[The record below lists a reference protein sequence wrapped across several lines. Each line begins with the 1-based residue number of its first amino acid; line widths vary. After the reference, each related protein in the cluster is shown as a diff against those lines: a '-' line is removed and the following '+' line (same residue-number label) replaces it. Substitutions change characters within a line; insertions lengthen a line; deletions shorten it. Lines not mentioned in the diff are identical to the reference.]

1 MIRGSLTEWAR
12 HRHFEPARH
21 HSYLIER
28 LEAVAR
34 GDIDRLA
41 VFMPP
46 GSAKSTYASVLFP
59 PWYLA
64 KHPTHGVIAASHT
77 VELAEKFG
85 RRVRNAISEDGP
97 TLGLGIQ
104 SDNSA
109 AGRWALASGGE
120 YYAAGVGVGIAGFR
134 ADLGIIDDPIRSR
147 EDADS
152 ERVRQR
158 IWDWYGDDFL
168 TRLKPGGRVVLIQTR
183 WHEDDLAGRILN
195 SREASRW
202 SVVKLPAFA
211 VENDPLGR
219 AVGEPLWSDGEYGY
233 GAQLS
238 EARPN
243 MTPRTFS
250 ALYQQE
256 PAPDTGDIFRAEWLR
271 SYEVMPNRD
280 TMRIYGAS
288 DYAVTDSG
296 GDYTVHV
303 VVGMDPAGD
312 IWLLD
317 MWRGQTAPDV
327 WIDQFCDLVRKWR
340 PLAWAEET
348 GQIRSGVGPFLTE
361 RMRARSAYVVRENF
375 PTRGDKVIR
384 ATSIRG
390 RMALRGLYV
399 PANAPWFA
407 DFRSELLR
415 FPAGAHDD
423 QVDAL
428 GLVGQLL
435 DRMLPGSPL
444 RPKDAERKPRDWFEE
459 NDDNDLNWRVA

>member
-64 KHPTHGVIAASHT
+64 KHPAHGVIAASHT

-85 RRVRNAISEDGP
+85 RRVRNAISEDGA

-109 AGRWALASGGE
+109 AGRWALTSGGE

-219 AVGEPLWSDGEYGY
+219 SVGEPLWSDGEYGY

-256 PAPDTGDIFRAEWLR
+256 PAPDSGDLFRAEWLR
-271 SYEVMPNRD
+271 PYETMPARE
-280 TMRIYGAS
+280 TLRIYGAS
-288 DYAVTDSG
+288 DYAVTDNG

-303 VVGMDPAGD
+303 VVGMDPQGD
-312 IWLLD
+312 LWLLD
-317 MWRGQTAPDV
+317 LWRGQTSPDV
-327 WIDQFCDLVRKWR
+327 WVDQFCDMVRRWN
-340 PLAWAEET
+340 PVEWAEET
-348 GQIRSGVGPFLTE
+348 GQIRSGVGPFRE
-361 RMRARSAYVVRENF
+361 QRMRERRAFVAMRAF
-375 PTRGDKVIR
+375 PTRGDKVVR

-399 PANAPWFA
+399 PASEPWFA
-407 DFRSELLR
+407 DMRSELLR

-435 DRMLPGSPL
+435 DSMTPGRNANEPN
-444 RPKDAERKPRDWFEE
+444 KPRRRAIGSGSWM
-459 NDDNDLNWRVA
+459 AA